1 MKHIIIVLLIL
12 VIVSCSTLGEILIEI
27 SSSLQPTQSVTKSE
41 AEEIT
46 ADKTNRTKIEIVQVN
61 FWDKEKIDTV
71 TKSNYLNQLEKNIII
86 ELNKVRTN
94 PSKYSELYI
103 EPMCQ
108 YFNGT
113 LYQYPNEI
121 ALRTKE
127 GVSAVNEC
135 IRFLNSVTPIEA
147 LHPSE
152 GLYKAAK
159 NHMDDQSKT
168 GQTGHTGSDGSSM
181 SQRIDR
187 YGKWEKIIG
196 ENIAYG
202 PTDAQ
207 WIVTGLLVDDG
218 VPSRGHRK
226 NIFNPEFKV
235 IGVSYGVHP
244 KIRTVTV
251 MDFAGGFVDN

>member
-103 EPMCQ
+103 EPMRQ